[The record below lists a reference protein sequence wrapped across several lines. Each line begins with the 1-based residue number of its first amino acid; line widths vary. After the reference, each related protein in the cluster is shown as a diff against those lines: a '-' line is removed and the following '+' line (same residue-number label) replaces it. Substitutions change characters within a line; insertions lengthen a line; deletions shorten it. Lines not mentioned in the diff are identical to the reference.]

1 MKIAIVG
8 AGKLGLKITEALL
21 SGDHSVIVIDQDE
34 NVLQRLSD
42 QMDVMTVNANAEEIK
57 VLKSLGISTY
67 DYLIAV
73 TGSDQSNMLIAFF
86 AKKMGCAKVLARTRT
101 PEHMRQREFV
111 KKTMEIDFIIN
122 PDLAISEE
130 IYKYLVEKYTLS
142 NGIFSSGK
150 ITLLEFDAVRMP
162 ELIGK
167 NMAEAGLILHNMLVV
182 GISRNGKVI
191 IPHKEAVI
199 LQEDNLYVVGER
211 GPAMKLNARVHE
223 KGKYTDLQKVM
234 ILGGGTTAFYL
245 ANMLSEFGAAVKII
259 EINKDRCRYLASRL
273 GDVMILH
280 GDATDLELLEEENIG
295 EMDAVVTVTGYDEEN
310 LLLALMAKRRGIED
324 VIAKVSRKSYA
335 DIVENMGVD
344 MALNPVDITASNILR
359 FMQGSKRVISSQLI
373 QGQAEIAEIN
383 ISNHALL
390 VDKALKDLNL
400 PNGLIV
406 AAIHRGQDIIIP
418 NGDTVIKENDRV
430 IIFSLL
436 TELPNLEKL
445 LKVSRKM
452 PFFS

>member
-1 MKIAIVG
+1 MKIAIAG
-8 AGKLGLKITEALL
+8 AGKLGLKVTEALL
-21 SGDHSVIVIDQDE
+21 SGDHSVVVIDQNE
-34 NVLQRLSD
+34 SVLQRLSD
-42 QMDVMTVNANAEEIK
+42 QMDVMTVNANAEETK
-57 VLKSLGISTY
+57 VLKNLGIADY

-86 AKKMGCAKVLARTRT
+86 AKKMGCSKVMARTRT

-111 KKTMEIDFIIN
+111 KREMGIDFIIN
-122 PDLAISEE
+122 PDLSITEE

-150 ITLLEFDAVRMP
+150 VTLLEFDADKMP
-162 ELIGK
+162 ELVGR
-167 NMAEAGLILHNMLVV
+167 NMTEVGAILQNMLVV
-182 GISRNGKVI
+182 AISRNGKVI
-191 IPHKEAVI
+191 IPHGTAVI
-199 LQEDNLYVVGER
+199 QQEDSLYVIGER

-223 KGKYTDLQKVM
+223 KGKYTDLQRVM

-245 ANMLSEFGAAVKII
+245 ANMLSEFGVAVKII
-259 EINKDRCRYLASRL
+259 EINKERCYYLASRL

-280 GDATDLELLEEENIG
+280 GDATDLELLEEEKIA

-324 VIAKVSRKSYA
+324 VIAKVSRESYGG
-335 DIVENMGVD
+335 IVETMGVD
-344 MALNPVDITASNILR
+344 MALNPLDITASNLVR
-359 FMQGSKRVISSQLI
+359 YVQGSKRVISSQVI
-373 QGQAEIAEIN
+373 QGQAEIVEIN
-383 ISNHALL
+383 VSDHILL
-390 VDKALKDLNL
+390 VDKALKDLDL
-400 PNGLIV
+400 PKGVIV
-406 AAIHRGQDIIIP
+406 AAIHRGQDVIIP
-418 NGDTVIKENDRV
+418 HGDTVVKEDDRV

-436 TELPNLEKL
+436 AELPNLEKL